1 MYKIMVVDDHPIVR
15 NGLVNVIET
24 KQNMKVVACAANGAE
39 ALKLVKDTKKNPP
52 DLILL
57 DILMPKMNGIEFI
70 KTAKTVSKIV
80 ILSTEIDRYTVM
92 NMLNLEINGYILKDE
107 APNNIL
113 RFIEKVLENDDYVA
127 LSNEVLAEIKKNK
140 SKRQLNLTETQV
152 RIMQMISSGQTNR
165 EISQELFITERT
177 VKAYLTKI
185 YTLLQVSNRAQA
197 IAVAIKNELI

>member
-1 MYKIMVVDDHPIVR
+1 MVVDDHPIVR
-15 NGLVNVIET
+15 NGLANIIET
-24 KQNMKVVACAANGAE
+24 KENMKVVARAANGVE
-39 ALKLVKDTKKNPP
+39 ALKYIKDTKKKPL

-70 KTAKTVSKIV
+70 KTVNTASKLV
-80 ILSTEIDRYTVM
+80 VLSTEIDRYTVM

-127 LSNEVLAEIKKNK
+127 LSNEVIDEINKNK
-140 SKRQLNLTETQV
+140 SKEQLNLTETQARV
-152 RIMQMISSGQTNR
+152 LQMISNGRTNR
-165 EISQELFITERT
+165 EISQELSVTERT
-177 VKAYLTKI
+177 VKAYLTRI
-185 YTLLQVSNRAQA
+185 YTLLKVSNRAQA